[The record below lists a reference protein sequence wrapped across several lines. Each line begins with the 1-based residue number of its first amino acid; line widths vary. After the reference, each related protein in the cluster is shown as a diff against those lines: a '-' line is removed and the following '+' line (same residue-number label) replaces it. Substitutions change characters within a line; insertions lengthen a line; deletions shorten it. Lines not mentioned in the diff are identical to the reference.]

1 MVGADVFICY
11 KKSINRPDLLSYKPS
26 LLHRFPLKNNPT
38 YKLENTVALFCLPM
52 GATLECWP
60 AETTRPPALSSTFVL
75 TLASREK
82 VYGSAITFYEE
93 YDEELLT
100 EAQETALNLHKYRRK
115 TDRSVFANRC
125 ICLLSRWPFFEAF
138 EEFLFFLHKVF
149 RNVFFCVNPIIKEE
163 TINGN
168 FYSSLQ
174 WRRYTESWL
183 GKKNSVSRTAIF
195 WF

>member
-149 RNVFFCVNPIIKEE
+149 RNVFF
-163 TINGN
+163 
-168 FYSSLQ
+168 
-174 WRRYTESWL
+174 
-183 GKKNSVSRTAIF
+183 VSIPL
-195 WF
+195 